1 MKGIFGK
8 VRRAAAL
15 CACLTVAVGALVGC
29 GGGER
34 DDPDSVPAAET
45 SSELFPDGSE
55 SSEAEK
61 VYTITYDLGVNRY
74 ATLKSE
80 STRAVFGESF
90 TLEIPEYE
98 GSAAFYGWYLAD
110 ENGGRHQRAGGGRS
124 IYLYAGYSRRR
135 PLAGMV
141 GRRELK
147 GTENKA
153 MP

>member
-1 MKGIFGK
+1 MKGILEK
-8 VRRAAAL
+8 VRRSAAL
-15 CACLTVAVGALVGC
+15 CACLTAAVGALVGC

-34 DDPDSVPAAET
+34 DDSYSVSVPAAET
-45 SSELFPDGSE
+45 SSELPSDGSE

-80 STRAVFGESF
+80 STKAVFGGSF

-110 ENGGRHQRAGGGRS
+110 ENGDATDVRVEDGVYTYTRDILVVARWQEWS
-124 IYLYAGYSRRR
+124 DVVS
-135 PLAGMV
+135 
-141 GRRELK
+141 
-147 GTENKA
+147 
-153 MP
+153 

>member
-45 SSELFPDGSE
+45 SSELPSDGSE
-55 SSEAEK
+55 SSEAEEK
-61 VYTITYDLGVNRY
+61 VYTITYDLGVNHY

-110 ENGGRHQRAGGGRS
+110 ENGDVTDVRVEDGVYTYTRDILVVARWQEWS
-124 IYLYAGYSRRR
+124 DVVS
-135 PLAGMV
+135 
-141 GRRELK
+141 
-147 GTENKA
+147 
-153 MP
+153 

>member
-15 CACLTVAVGALVGC
+15 CACLAAVGVSVGC

-34 DDPDSVPAAET
+34 DDSDSVPAAET
-45 SSELFPDGSE
+45 SSELSPDGSE

-80 STRAVFGESF
+80 STKAVFGGSF

-110 ENGGRHQRAGGGRS
+110 ENGDVTDVRVEDGVYTYTRDILVVARWQEWS
-124 IYLYAGYSRRR
+124 DVVS
-135 PLAGMV
+135 
-141 GRRELK
+141 
-147 GTENKA
+147 
-153 MP
+153 

>member
-15 CACLTVAVGALVGC
+15 CACLAAVGVSVGC

-34 DDPDSVPAAET
+34 DDSDSVPAAET
-45 SSELFPDGSE
+45 SSELPSDGSE

-80 STRAVFGESF
+80 SGIRGE
-90 TLEIPEYE
+90 
-98 GSAAFYGWYLAD
+98 FYAGNPRIRRKRGVLRVVS
-110 ENGGRHQRAGGGRS
+110 GGRNRGRHRRAGGGRS

-147 GTENKA
+147 KTENKA

>member
-110 ENGGRHQRAGGGRS
+110 ENGDATDVRVEDGVYTYTRDITVVARWQEWS
-124 IYLYAGYSRRR
+124 DVVS
-135 PLAGMV
+135 
-141 GRRELK
+141 
-147 GTENKA
+147 
-153 MP
+153 

>member
-55 SSEAEK
+55 SSEAEEK
-61 VYTITYDLGVNRY
+61 VYTITYDLGVNHY

-110 ENGGRHQRAGGGRS
+110 ENGDATDVRVEDGVYTYTRDILVVARWQEWS
-124 IYLYAGYSRRR
+124 DVVS
-135 PLAGMV
+135 
-141 GRRELK
+141 
-147 GTENKA
+147 
-153 MP
+153 

>member
-8 VRRAAAL
+8 VRRSAAL

-55 SSEAEK
+55 SSEAEEK
-61 VYTITYDLGVNRY
+61 VYTITYDLGVNHY

-80 STRAVFGESF
+80 STKAVFGESF

-110 ENGGRHQRAGGGRS
+110 ENGDATDVRVEDGVYTYTRDILVVARWQEWS
-124 IYLYAGYSRRR
+124 DVVS
-135 PLAGMV
+135 
-141 GRRELK
+141 
-147 GTENKA
+147 
-153 MP
+153 

>member
-110 ENGGRHQRAGGGRS
+110 ENGDATNERVEDGVYTYTRDILVVARWQEWS
-124 IYLYAGYSRRR
+124 DVVS
-135 PLAGMV
+135 
-141 GRRELK
+141 
-147 GTENKA
+147 
-153 MP
+153 

>member
-1 MKGIFGK
+1 MKEIFGK

-15 CACLTVAVGALVGC
+15 CACLAAVGISVGC

-34 DDPDSVPAAET
+34 DDSGSVPAAET

-55 SSEAEK
+55 SSEAEEK
-61 VYTITYDLGVNRY
+61 VYTITYDLGVNHY

-80 STRAVFGESF
+80 SIKAVFGESF

-110 ENGGRHQRAGGGRS
+110 ENGDATDVRVEDGVYTYTRDILVVARWQEWS
-124 IYLYAGYSRRR
+124 DVVS
-135 PLAGMV
+135 
-141 GRRELK
+141 
-147 GTENKA
+147 
-153 MP
+153 

>member
-15 CACLTVAVGALVGC
+15 CACLAAVGISVGC

-34 DDPDSVPAAET
+34 DDSDSVPAAET
-45 SSELFPDGSE
+45 SSELSPDGSE

-80 STRAVFGESF
+80 HPCVLNAHKFLSYF
-90 TLEIPEYE
+90 L
-98 GSAAFYGWYLAD
+98 
-110 ENGGRHQRAGGGRS
+110 
-124 IYLYAGYSRRR
+124 
-135 PLAGMV
+135 
-141 GRRELK
+141 
-147 GTENKA
+147 
-153 MP
+153 

>member
-1 MKGIFGK
+1 MKGILEK
-8 VRRAAAL
+8 VRRSAAL
-15 CACLTVAVGALVGC
+15 CACLTAAVGALVGC

-110 ENGGRHQRAGGGRS
+110 ENGDATDVRVEDGVYTYTRDILVVARWQEWS
-124 IYLYAGYSRRR
+124 DVVS
-135 PLAGMV
+135 
-141 GRRELK
+141 
-147 GTENKA
+147 
-153 MP
+153 